1 MLFHQMANLRQ
12 QMQPTRKAKKR
23 WFQTMM
29 MTRAHLPLL
38 FKVKAPHPSN
48 QKKSAANISK
58 APNLPRSLE
67 DKLNSYDEI
76 IHDSDEEG
84 VFGFTGPHAG
94 RFLPLWH
101 HVHEKSYGRK
111 KRISE
116 LIRSG
121 RDQAKEIREK
131 AKKITELNQRI
142 DTLMGRSRRHTEIVC
157 NLISCERVWGLTN
170 Y

>member
-1 MLFHQMANLRQ
+1 M
-12 QMQPTRKAKKR
+12 
-23 WFQTMM
+23 
-29 MTRAHLPLL
+29 
-38 FKVKAPHPSN
+38 
-48 QKKSAANISK
+48 SK

-84 VFGFTGPHAG
+84 VFRFTGPHAG

-121 RDQAKEIREK
+121 RDQAKAIGEQVKEI
-131 AKKITELNQRI
+131 AKLNQRI
-142 DTLMGRSRRHTEIVC
+142 DNLMGRPQHTEIVC
-157 NLISCERVWGLTN
+157 NLIS
-170 Y
+170 